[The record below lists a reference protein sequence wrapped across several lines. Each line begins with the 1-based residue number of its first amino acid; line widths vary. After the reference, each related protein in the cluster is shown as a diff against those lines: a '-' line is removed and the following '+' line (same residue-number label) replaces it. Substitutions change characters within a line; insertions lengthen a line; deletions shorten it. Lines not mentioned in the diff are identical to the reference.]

1 LALFNLP
8 KRTTLSDKDILN
20 KANSVRASNT
30 ITFKGG
36 GNLVNKIASISN
48 LVQTKLGKYKDDYD
62 VIRNEP
68 EKLHSYIDSC
78 IKNGICAIDTETTGL
93 DPMLD
98 EMVGFSIYTP
108 NEKAVYV
115 PLNHISYITTLKADN
130 QISID
135 VVAQEFQR
143 LVEHNVKVIMF
154 NAPFDI
160 RVIWSHTGVRLHCY
174 WDCYIAT
181 RLLNENEPSNA
192 LKALHVKY
200 VEKTEDEAWT
210 YGKLF
215 DDITF
220 SYIPIKDA
228 YIYAARDAKVTFEYY
243 EYQLPY
249 LTIGTEE
256 CKLHNLE
263 GPANVFFN
271 IEMPVMDS
279 FIDMEQTGILL
290 DKEYSAKLSKRYH
303 DYVNV
308 SKQTVTDILNDL
320 KPEIDSYRRSH
331 INSGLEDPVNPNSTK
346 QLSTIIYD
354 ILKVPIVDD
363 RNPRGV
369 GREILEQIDH
379 PLCKAIVEQRKLEKL
394 LSTYVDKMPEITNP
408 NDGRVHCKFNQVGA
422 DTGRTSSNSPNLQN
436 IPSRAW
442 KLINGTK
449 IDAGH
454 DVRQMFRAS
463 PGNILISCDYS
474 AQEPRITA
482 HLSKDDKMVQ
492 AYKDGKDV
500 YSEIAAIAFNKTYT
514 ECLEFVVDEN
524 GKKVLDDNGE
534 PITNMEGKERRTS
547 AKSIVLGINYGRS
560 IPSIAEQLH
569 CDTSKAQ
576 QIYDDVLNKF
586 SGLKSFKEQSE
597 ANARRYGYVE
607 TIWGRKRR
615 LPDMQLPYYEFKYKE
630 GALPD
635 DFDPLGDSNTSYST
649 EVPIDVC
656 QSYTKKFLNASWKQ
670 KQQIKDELD
679 KKGIEII
686 DNTKKIGDAT
696 RQVVNARVQGSAAD
710 LTKLAMIKL
719 YNNQELRDLGF
730 KMLIPIHDE
739 ILAEC
744 PKENARRCGE
754 LMERMM
760 IDAAKD
766 LIVPISCDAEYTEQ
780 WYGKS
785 VEI

>member
-1 LALFNLP
+1 MALFNLP

-135 VVAQEFQR
+135 IVAQEFQR
-143 LVEHNVKVIMF
+143 LVEHNVKIIMF

-174 WDCYIAT
+174 WDCYIAA
-181 RLLNENEPSNA
+181 RLLNENEQSNA
-192 LKALHVKY
+192 LKVLYNKY
-200 VEKTEDEAWT
+200 VEKENEAWT
-210 YGKLF
+210 FGKLF

-228 YIYAARDAKVTFEYY
+228 YIYAARDAKVTFDYY
-243 EYQLPY
+243 LYQLPF

-256 CKLHNLE
+256 CTLHKLE

-290 DKEYSAKLSKRYH
+290 DKEYSSKLSERYH
-303 DYVNV
+303 AYVDK
-308 SKQTVTDILNDL
+308 SKKTVNDILLEL
-320 KPEIDSYRRSH
+320 KPQIDSYRRSH
-331 INSGLEDPVNPNSTK
+331 INSGLEDPVNPASNK
-346 QLSTIIYD
+346 QLSCIIYD
-354 ILKVPIVDD
+354 ILKIPIVDE

-369 GREILEQIDH
+369 GKEILEQIDH

-422 DTGRTSSNSPNLQN
+422 DTGRTSSRDPKQ
-436 IPSRAW
+436 
-442 KLINGTK
+442 
-449 IDAGH
+449 
-454 DVRQMFRAS
+454 
-463 PGNILISCDYS
+463 
-474 AQEPRITA
+474 TA
-482 HLSKDDKMVQ
+482 
-492 AYKDGKDV
+492 YW
-500 YSEIAAIAFNKTYT
+500 
-514 ECLEFVVDEN
+514 
-524 GKKVLDDNGE
+524 
-534 PITNMEGKERRTS
+534 
-547 AKSIVLGINYGRS
+547 
-560 IPSIAEQLH
+560 
-569 CDTSKAQ
+569 
-576 QIYDDVLNKF
+576 
-586 SGLKSFKEQSE
+586 GLKIRLIQ
-597 ANARRYGYVE
+597 
-607 TIWGRKRR
+607 GR
-615 LPDMQLPYYEFKYKE
+615 
-630 GALPD
+630 
-635 DFDPLGDSNTSYST
+635 
-649 EVPIDVC
+649 
-656 QSYTKKFLNASWKQ
+656 
-670 KQQIKDELD
+670 
-679 KKGIEII
+679 
-686 DNTKKIGDAT
+686 
-696 RQVVNARVQGSAAD
+696 
-710 LTKLAMIKL
+710 
-719 YNNQELRDLGF
+719 
-730 KMLIPIHDE
+730 LI
-739 ILAEC
+739 A
-744 PKENARRCGE
+744 
-754 LMERMM
+754 
-760 IDAAKD
+760 
-766 LIVPISCDAEYTEQ
+766 
-780 WYGKS
+780 
-785 VEI
+785 